1 MELVEATA
9 TVTDLDAFLDRLG
22 AIGRDHGVTVQA
34 FDARYVVGRDHLAR
48 AVALAD
54 RAIARDENI
63 ARERAVEILLYA
75 AGRRQIDRA
84 LEMGVSPV
92 DAAATDGDG
101 DGDGDRD
108 GDSDGIDS
116 AGCPAVVLVD
126 KASDP
131 DRAGDPDD
139 ASATETVDQ
148 DDATAAERAAAAD
161 IQAIPALSPAAT
173 LDTIDHERV
182 TTFFEVTEAEL
193 AATDAPLTALVGER
207 VALLQIGRAH
217 V

>member
-126 KASDP
+126 EV
-131 DRAGDPDD
+131 GDPDD
-139 ASATETVDQ
+139 ASAVETVDQ

-207 VALLQIGRAH
+207 VALLP
-217 V
+217 VEK